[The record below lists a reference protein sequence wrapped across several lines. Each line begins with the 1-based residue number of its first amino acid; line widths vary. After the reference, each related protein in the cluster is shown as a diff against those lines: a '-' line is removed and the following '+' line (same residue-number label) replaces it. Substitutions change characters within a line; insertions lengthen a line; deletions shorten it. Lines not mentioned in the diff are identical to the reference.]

1 MFSDRD
7 SYVRNIQALVNHGI
21 TQSLVF
27 VVMIV
32 SFQRN
37 EIQEACLA
45 LGSLLHY
52 IILVSYMWLVF
63 QPIVL
68 VISQIRRQL
77 YEKGGFILPFFFM
90 AWCKLD
96 STSLR
101 IGSTISIL
109 SSYSSSNCT
118 YCSLWSIDLHQ
129 QTRNSGQV
137 RLVSRVPTQYS
148 LSPSVVG
155 WRALPFQVTSPIS
168 H

>member
-1 MFSDRD
+1 MLLINLFSDRD

-27 VVMIV
+27 IVMIV

-52 IILVSYMWLVF
+52 TILVSYMWLMF
-63 QPIVL
+63 KPIVL
-68 VISQIRRQL
+68 LMSQIRRQL

-96 STSLR
+96 SMWLG
-101 IGSTISIL
+101 IIFHQSIL
-109 SSYSSSNCT
+109 SLYSSSNCPN
-118 YCSLWSIDLHQ
+118 CSLWSIDLHQ
-129 QTRNSGQV
+129 QT
-137 RLVSRVPTQYS
+137 
-148 LSPSVVG
+148 
-155 WRALPFQVTSPIS
+155 
-168 H
+168 

>member
-1 MFSDRD
+1 MLLIDLFSDRD

-27 VVMIV
+27 IVMVV

-52 IILVSYMWLVF
+52 TILVSYMWLMF

-68 VISQIRRQL
+68 LMSQIRRQL
-77 YEKGGFILPFFFM
+77 YEKGGFILPFLFM

-96 STSLR
+96 SM
-101 IGSTISIL
+101 
-109 SSYSSSNCT
+109 
-118 YCSLWSIDLHQ
+118 
-129 QTRNSGQV
+129 
-137 RLVSRVPTQYS
+137 
-148 LSPSVVG
+148 
-155 WRALPFQVTSPIS
+155 
-168 H
+168 